1 MEQKTVQVLM
11 YQGPLVGNRA
21 FFERFASE
29 CIYDEREV
37 WDKYRRAEDGETV
50 HFEYKT
56 PLVDD
61 KYLSPKECLRR
72 LLNDGSTLK
81 EMTIGRVFWEA
92 FDCEGYYCAGEGYF
106 ADNDGN
112 MKRLTPETTD
122 EFLTLYWKEPS
133 MHS

>member
-1 MEQKTVQVLM
+1 MEPKKVQVFLCYATDCAPM
-11 YQGPLVGNRA
+11 VGNRA

-29 CIYDEREV
+29 VIADEDGTYDKFR
-37 WDKYRRAEDGETV
+37 KAQDGETV

-61 KYLSPKECLRR
+61 TYLSPKECLRR
-72 LLNDGSTLK
+72 LLNEGDTLK
-81 EMTIGRVFWEA
+81 EMTVGAVFFEA

-112 MKRLTPETTD
+112 LKRLTTNTTD
-122 EFLTLYWKEPS
+122 EFLTLYWKE
-133 MHS
+133 